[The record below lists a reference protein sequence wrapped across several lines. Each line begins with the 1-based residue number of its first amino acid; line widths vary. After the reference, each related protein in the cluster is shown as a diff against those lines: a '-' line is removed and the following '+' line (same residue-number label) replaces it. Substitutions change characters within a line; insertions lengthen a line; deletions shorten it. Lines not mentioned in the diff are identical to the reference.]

1 MKSED
6 IYTVGD
12 LIHFLLQY
20 DPQKRVMVYNE
31 EWGQEN
37 PLQYIDVLEGRI
49 VIYD

>member
-12 LIHFLLQY
+12 LIQFLMQF
-20 DPQKRVMVYNE
+20 DPHKRVMIYNN
-31 EWGQEN
+31 EWEQEN
-37 PLQYIDVLEGRI
+37 PLQHIDIEDDRI